1 MLIINIIDDRMVEE
15 KKKYE
20 DVECPSCHSKIDYLI
35 NKQDAIVD
43 YEFHS
48 DGSYNHEPEVE
59 DGAGMDYN
67 WWVCPDCGEQIADN
81 EEDALKFLRT
91 GVLPKGYKKG
101 LKY

>member
-1 MLIINIIDDRMVEE
+1 MNDKMPEE

-20 DVECPSCHSKIDYLI
+20 KVECPSCHDKIDYLI

-48 DGSYNHEPEVE
+48 DGTYSKEPEVE

-67 WWVCPDCGEQIADN
+67 WWVCPDCGEQIANN
-81 EEDALKFLRT
+81 EDDALEFLTT
-91 GVLPKGYKKG
+91 GVLPKDYVEGV
-101 LKY
+101 KY